1 VEPTVVHGDARGA
14 DRIAHMVAL
23 SRNLKIERHPAD
35 WARYGNLAGP
45 IRNVEM
51 LDAGRPDVVLAFYKR
66 GAKNIGTGN
75 MVREC
80 KLRGLTVRE
89 YWEE

>member
-1 VEPTVVHGDARGA
+1 VSWVNVEV
-14 DRIAHMVAL
+14 
-23 SRNLKIERHPAD
+23 HPAN
-35 WARYGNLAGP
+35 WAKYGKLAGSL
-45 IRNVEM
+45 RNVEM
-51 LDAGRPDVVLAFYKR
+51 LDAGDPDLVLAFYKR